1 MDLSFLT
8 PQAQVIISAGGFC
21 LVFLIVILTAT
32 GKLKIKK
39 TKDEFILG
47 DNTPFEKTNQRFKQ
61 LCMDVHETVSVTKE
75 VNERA
80 LRMELDILKLKVTN
94 ENLPPSERLKSYE
107 AYKKL
112 GGNGWMEVYAQ
123 KVLLPL
129 IENDVANVS

>member
-8 PQAQVIISAGGFC
+8 SQTQIILSAGGFC
-21 LVFLIVILTAT
+21 LVFLIVILAAT

-61 LCMDVHETVSVTKE
+61 LCMDVHETVAVTKE

-107 AYKKL
+107 AYEKL
-112 GGNGWMEVYAQ
+112 GCNGWMKVYAE
-123 KVLLPL
+123 KKLMPL
-129 IENDVANVS
+129 IESDVAHVS

>member
-8 PQAQVIISAGGFC
+8 PQAQVIISAGGFS

>member
-8 PQAQVIISAGGFC
+8 PQTQTIISVGGFS
-21 LVFLIVILTAT
+21 LFFLIVILIAT

-47 DNTPFEKTNQRFKQ
+47 DNTPFEKTNSRFKQ
-61 LCMDVHETVSVTKE
+61 LCSDVHETVAITKE
-75 VNERA
+75 VNERVS
-80 LRMELDILKLKVTN
+80 RVELDILKLKVTD

-112 GGNGWMEVYAQ
+112 GYNGWMEIYVQ
-123 KVLLPL
+123 KILMPL
-129 IENDVANVS
+129 IENEVGGNT